1 MDILSNV
8 AMSYF
13 PSGTTL
19 TFDLGGH
26 ETAALP
32 LDCQFES
39 EEGFAAIVLEIALAY
54 HRLIDSELVRLSVF
68 CSFLAWV
75 SHLSHRIILSDL
87 WHHGALCYRGRS
99 SS

>member
-68 CSFLAWV
+68 CSFSRMGIALITSNHTVRSLAPWSSV
-75 SHLSHRIILSDL
+75 LP
-87 WHHGALCYRGRS
+87 RS
-99 SS
+99 KL